1 MTEQERSEQ
10 TAVTPEESPAASA
23 AAQVAQTAAAAV
35 EQDAQAASGAAEQA
49 KETVAAEADM
59 MAANAV
65 SAEKIAEMA
74 AKIPPEQAVKTMQAA
89 IAASE
94 PDEDEQDTRDRLFTL
109 RFKIPLEDYLTF
121 YRLMTAGDEQKNKK
135 KMTIVGGVEIVIGI
149 IYLIMAL
156 TGVTQSSV
164 FTYIVCL
171 MLLLMGFYG
180 LTYYKYFY
188 QGSLTRS
195 VTKQYDKTP
204 YFHST
209 MTIDF
214 YPNRSVEHIGDQLV
228 ENLWSRIDSI
238 KVSESAYM
246 IMVDAK
252 RCMLIPKGQIFG
264 QTGKMDSLIE
274 LICENYEKKRYDV

>member
-1 MTEQERSEQ
+1 MSEQERSKQIGVADDKNEETQ
-10 TAVTPEESPAASA
+10 AQENGTEGVTNTLEETAEPKK
-23 AAQVAQTAAAAV
+23 TAAEKAEETDATEM
-35 EQDAQAASGAAEQA
+35 EQDETGADESEENKPRADQGD
-49 KETVAAEADM
+49 ET
-59 MAANAV
+59 
-65 SAEKIAEMA
+65 
-74 AKIPPEQAVKTMQAA
+74 
-89 IAASE
+89 
-94 PDEDEQDTRDRLFTL
+94 EQDTRDRLFTL

-121 YRLMTAGDEQKNKK
+121 YRMMTSGDEKKNKK
-135 KMTIVGGVEIVIGI
+135 KMTIVGAVEIVVGI

-156 TGVTQSSV
+156 TGVTESSI
-164 FTYIVCL
+164 FTYVVCL
-171 MLLLMGFYG
+171 MLLLMGVYG
-180 LTYYKYFY
+180 MTYYKYFY

-246 IMVDAK
+246 IMVDPK
-252 RCMLIPKGQIFG
+252 RCMLIPKGQIVG
-264 QTGKMDSLIE
+264 QTERMDALVE
-274 LICENYEKKRYDV
+274 LICENYEKKRYEV